1 MHELILGLCT
11 LKTVGKPEDCH
22 SSGPSQRNC
31 ALCHESVPANRDR
44 KLLSANGAGKVHPEQ
59 LVQFCSI
66 ELLSHDVE
74 EAVTR
79 LQPGKNYI
87 YKPCQDQLNQWVK
100 LKDKMT
106 ARKGR

>member
-1 MHELILGLCT
+1 M
-11 LKTVGKPEDCH
+11 
-22 SSGPSQRNC
+22 
-31 ALCHESVPANRDR
+31 
-44 KLLSANGAGKVHPEQ
+44 
-59 LVQFCSI
+59 
-66 ELLSHDVE
+66 E

-106 ARKGR
+106 AMKGQIITNLDMLCVRNILEVEMKII